1 MNLSQITILLSNTIS
16 FSLGFTCIAYV
27 LTLSLTT
34 KKISFGKLFSCL
46 GITYLIISLTFIFAG
61 IPGLIFTLFL
71 YLSTSYNLFV
81 VLFLYTLS
89 SHKFVGLMMPN
100 CFL

>member
-34 KKISFGKLFSCL
+34 KKN
-46 GITYLIISLTFIFAG
+46 LIRQIIFLVWEL
-61 IPGLIFTLFL
+61 PT
-71 YLSTSYNLFV
+71 
-81 VLFLYTLS
+81 
-89 SHKFVGLMMPN
+89 
-100 CFL
+100 

>member
-34 KKISFGKLFSCL
+34 KKSHSAN
-46 GITYLIISLTFIFAG
+46 Y
-61 IPGLIFTLFL
+61 FL
-71 YLSTSYNLFV
+71 VWELPT
-81 VLFLYTLS
+81 
-89 SHKFVGLMMPN
+89 
-100 CFL
+100 